1 MKNKLIFIIQAR
13 TGSVRLKNKIFKK
26 INGISLLHLL
36 LHRIKKSKYAKN
48 VVISTS
54 SLKRDDIVKKFCNK
68 NNIYCFR
75 GPEKNVLERI
85 KLTADFYK
93 CRHIVYFTADNVL
106 IDYRIINYVIKYF
119 LKNNFDFVTNNG
131 FHDVKKR
138 TIPYGMDVSVFSYKS
153 FIKMYNLAKKNIE
166 MQEHPTMFFYTKGK
180 NIFKIKNLIMPR
192 KWHNKVNTRLT
203 LDTIEDFK
211 LIKKIVINFIKK
223 KNFSLTDIYSF
234 LRRNKFNKINQRIK
248 QFIPKAILYNEK

>member
-1 MKNKLIFIIQAR
+1 
-13 TGSVRLKNKIFKK
+13 V
-26 INGISLLHLL
+26 
-36 LHRIKKSKYAKN
+36 
-48 VVISTS
+48 
-54 SLKRDDIVKKFCNK
+54 LKRKTCIN
-68 NNIYCFR
+68 
-75 GPEKNVLERI
+75 LEENFVTIFFLR
-85 KLTADFYK
+85 
-93 CRHIVYFTADNVL
+93 N
-106 IDYRIINYVIKYF
+106 YF

-153 FIKMYNLAKKNIE
+153 FIKMYNLAKKIKE

-180 NIFKIKNLIMPR
+180 NIFKIKNLIMPS

-223 KNFSLTDIYSF
+223 KYFSLTDIYFF
-234 LRRNKFNKINQRIK
+234 LRRNKFTKINQGIK
-248 QFIPKAILYNEK
+248 QFMPKAILYNEK